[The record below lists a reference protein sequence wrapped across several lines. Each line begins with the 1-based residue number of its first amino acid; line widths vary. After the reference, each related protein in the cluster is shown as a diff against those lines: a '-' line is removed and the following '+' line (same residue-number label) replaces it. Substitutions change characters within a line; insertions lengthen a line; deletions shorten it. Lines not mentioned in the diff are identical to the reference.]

1 MQANVKPQ
9 ITPIYLHCIYYMHSK
24 CNSCIRNI
32 QMKSLDIRKKKN
44 LLSQK
49 DVTKIKIKHN
59 NLLHEEWVLK
69 LEIAS
74 KKEKLT
80 GDIIATAI

>member
-1 MQANVKPQ
+1 
-9 ITPIYLHCIYYMHSK
+9 MHSK

-59 NLLHEEWVLK
+59 NLLHEE
-69 LEIAS
+69 
-74 KKEKLT
+74 
-80 GDIIATAI
+80 